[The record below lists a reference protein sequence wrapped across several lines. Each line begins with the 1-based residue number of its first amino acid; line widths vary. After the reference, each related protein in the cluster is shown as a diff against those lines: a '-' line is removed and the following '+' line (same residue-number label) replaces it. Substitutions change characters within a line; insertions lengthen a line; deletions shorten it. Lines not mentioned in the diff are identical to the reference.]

1 MTTTAAR
8 SERLPLGTHQTD
20 AILRA
25 TLDLLREGGHGAVT
39 TDSVASR
46 AGVSKATIYRR
57 WRSRSELIVAAAK
70 QLMAPVEVPDLGDFH
85 AEVSFLLSRR
95 LEQYQSEGVGEVLS
109 SVIGASIEDPH
120 VRTLFSDWVLT
131 QEATNA
137 GIISRAV
144 RRGQLPADA
153 DRDTIVTLIGAPL
166 FYRLVV
172 EGRKP
177 DRTLM
182 DTVLRL
188 LETFKAASA
197 HPGDSDS

>member
-8 SERLPLGTHQTD
+8 GERLPPGRHQTD

-70 QLMAPVEVPDLGDFH
+70 QLMAPVEVPDLGDFR
-85 AEVSFLLSRR
+85 AEVTFLMSRR
-95 LEQYQSEGVGEVLS
+95 LEQYQSEGVGGVLS
-109 SVIGASIEDPH
+109 SVIGASIEDPQ
-120 VRTLFSDWVLT
+120 VRKLFSDWVLT
-131 QEATNA
+131 QEATN
-137 GIISRAV
+137 GEMISRAI
-144 RRGQLPADA
+144 RRGELSADA
-153 DRDTIVTLIGAPL
+153 DRDNIVTLIGAPL

-177 DRTLM
+177 DRSLM
-182 DTVLRL
+182 DTVLQL
-188 LETFKAASA
+188 LETFKAPSA
-197 HPGDSDS
+197 PP